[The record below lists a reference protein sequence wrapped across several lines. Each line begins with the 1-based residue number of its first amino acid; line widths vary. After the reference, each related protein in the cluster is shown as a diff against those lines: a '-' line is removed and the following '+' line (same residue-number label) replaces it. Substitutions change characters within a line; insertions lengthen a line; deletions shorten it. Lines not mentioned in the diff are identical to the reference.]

1 VALCV
6 HVLKPVDHD
15 GSLSSA
21 RVSHKHHVVLVGD
34 EGVQEVGEA
43 CGLHGGHKDG
53 AVVTCVCVCVSVCVC
68 VCLCV
73 CVVHV
78 CMHVLFVSVC
88 VFCVRVH
95 V

>member
-1 VALCV
+1 MQRRSIAEGVHVDGVVRVALCV

-53 AVVTCVCVCVSVCVC
+53 AVVTCVCVCV
-68 VCLCV
+68 
-73 CVVHV
+73 
-78 CMHVLFVSVC
+78 
-88 VFCVRVH
+88 
-95 V
+95 